1 MQAKPY
7 AAVKSEFIGYCSV
20 HEGLVVFC
28 AEPFESWS
36 QIGESEGQFRV
47 RLGQELREA
56 RDAAIDDLRKKFAKK
71 AVPLEERLRRAE
83 AAVQREKDQE
93 KGAWMQTAMSVG
105 TGVLGALLGRK
116 TISATTV
123 SRGATAAR
131 QAGRAW
137 SQKGDVT
144 RAEDTVG
151 AVHAMLDALDAECSA
166 EIAAMSTRFDAATI
180 PLETQT
186 LVPFKKN
193 ILVTAVGVAW
203 VPFFRVSESSLEPA
217 WE

>member
-1 MQAKPY
+1 M
-7 AAVKSEFIGYCSV
+7 
-20 HEGLVVFC
+20 
-28 AEPFESWS
+28 
-36 QIGESEGQFRV
+36 

-93 KGAWMQTAMSVG
+93 KGAWVQTAMSVG

-180 PLETQT
+180 PLETYN